1 MKKHPKT
8 TLGALYI
15 ITMLVLIAISLQSC
29 RTCKAHSGKWD
40 TVRRRQTMKRVVIFH
55 FSYKGNANG
64 GNRTTR
70 MSYSIFKSKSAI
82 IDEFF
87 DWVKLKN
94 LEIAESYGEECAIT
108 NIQIIGL

>member
-1 MKKHPKT
+1 
-8 TLGALYI
+8 
-15 ITMLVLIAISLQSC
+15 
-29 RTCKAHSGKWD
+29 
-40 TVRRRQTMKRVVIFH
+40 MKRVVIFH

-108 NIQIIGL
+108 NLQIIGL